1 MIIDN
6 IKNASKY
13 FCLGRDFED
22 ALKFMLNCNGIVDE
36 PVALNERVEIKP
48 SSYTT
53 RNETDCVFEAHKL
66 YADIQFIVNGSECIG
81 YSPIDR
87 LKITSVNDEKDL
99 ILLDG
104 KGVNLPLEKGDFI
117 IVFPNDAHMVGL
129 HNGEA
134 NECVKLVAKILL

>member
-13 FCLGRDFED
+13 YCLGRDFED
-22 ALKFMLNCNGIVDE
+22 ALKFMLNCNRIVDK
-36 PVALNERVEIKP
+36 PVVINERVTIKP
-48 SSYTT
+48 SSYSTC
-53 RNETDCVFEAHKL
+53 NEADCVFEAHKL

-104 KGVNLPLEKGDFI
+104 KGVNMPLEKGDFM
-117 IVFPNDAHMVGL
+117 IVFPDDAHMVGIC
-129 HNGEA
+129 NGEP
-134 NECVKLVAKILL
+134 NECVKLVAKVLL